1 MDLEKEFEKLNE
13 KLNFIETKINMLMEA
28 TNHPT
33 EFKYVE
39 KEGIGNNTMVP
50 KTLLDIWKEK
60 TRKKYNAKPTDTNI

>member
-28 TNHPT
+28 TPHPT
-33 EFKYVE
+33 AVKYIE
-39 KEGIGNNTMVP
+39 KEGIGNSTMVP

-60 TRKKYNAKPTDTNI
+60 TRKKYAKPTDSTI